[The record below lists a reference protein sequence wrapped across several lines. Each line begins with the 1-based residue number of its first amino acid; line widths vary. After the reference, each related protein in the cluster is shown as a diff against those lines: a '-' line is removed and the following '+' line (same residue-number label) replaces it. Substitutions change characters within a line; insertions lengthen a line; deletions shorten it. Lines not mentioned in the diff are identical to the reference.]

1 MGVRGIYT
9 FSTHLGPNL
18 IHGGDSRLDSW
29 HWTVGWTHVLGLE
42 SLEGNDLLGL
52 ESSSLQLFL
61 GGDIP
66 KKKFGEK
73 CKIQ

>member
-9 FSTHLGPNL
+9 VSTHLGPDL

-42 SLEGNDLLGL
+42 SLEGNNLLGL
-52 ESSSLQLFL
+52 ESSALQLFS

-66 KKKFGEK
+66 QFIFGEK

>member
-1 MGVRGIYT
+1 MAVRGIYT
-9 FSTHLGPNL
+9 LSTHLGPDL

-29 HWTVGWTHVLGLE
+29 HWTHVLGLE
-42 SLEGNDLLGL
+42 SLEGNNLLGL
-52 ESSSLQLFL
+52 ESSALQLFS

-66 KKKFGEK
+66 QFFWGEK